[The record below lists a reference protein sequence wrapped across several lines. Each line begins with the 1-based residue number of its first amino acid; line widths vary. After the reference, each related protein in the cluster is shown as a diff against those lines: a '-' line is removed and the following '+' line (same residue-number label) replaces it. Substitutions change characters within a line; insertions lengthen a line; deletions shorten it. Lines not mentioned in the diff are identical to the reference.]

1 MRMLKFCFF
10 VIFSCAWTIALARPC
25 NIGKVSS
32 ISGHAMIDRYGQV
45 FDAGTDITIC
55 KGDKYITDS
64 ASVIQLTL
72 RDGSVIT
79 VGKDSEFTFLEY
91 KIYKDKPNLALF
103 ELTKGA
109 FRAVTGFMTKRPHR
123 YEVKTSLATIGVRG
137 TDFWGGFGLTENGL
151 DVVMLSGKG
160 VYVTNNQGATV
171 ELDSGGLGTTVL
183 ASTAPITPAKWNDEK
198 VAKAVSTITPQP

>member
-1 MRMLKFCFF
+1 MRILKIYFF
-10 VIFSCAWTIALARPC
+10 VIFTCASTIALARPC
-25 NIGKVSS
+25 NIGKVTSV
-32 ISGHAMIDRYGQV
+32 SGHATIERYGQA
-45 FDAGTDITIC
+45 FDAGTDIIVC
-55 KGDKYITDS
+55 KGDKYMTDS

-79 VGKDSEFTFLEY
+79 VGKDSEFTFSEY

-123 YEVKTSLATIGVRG
+123 YEVKTSLATVGVRG

-171 ELDSGGLGTTVL
+171 ELDSEGLGTTVTDM
-183 ASTAPITPAKWNDEK
+183 AAPVTPEKWDDAK

>member
-1 MRMLKFCFF
+1 
-10 VIFSCAWTIALARPC
+10 VTSVSGSVTIE
-25 NIGKVSS
+25 
-32 ISGHAMIDRYGQV
+32 RYGQV
-45 FDAGTDITIC
+45 FDAGTDIVVC

-64 ASVIQLTL
+64 ASIIQLTL

-79 VGKDSEFTFLEY
+79 VGKDSEFTFTEY

-103 ELTKGA
+103 ELAKGA

-123 YEVKTSLATIGVRG
+123 YEVKTALATIGVRG

-160 VYVTNNQGATV
+160 VYVTNNQGETV
-171 ELDSGGLGTTVL
+171 ELDAEGLGTTVI
-183 ASTAPITPAKWNDEK
+183 AQSAPSGPKKWGDAK
-198 VAKAVSTITPQP
+198 VAKAVATITP

>member
-1 MRMLKFCFF
+1 
-10 VIFSCAWTIALARPC
+10 
-25 NIGKVSS
+25 
-32 ISGHAMIDRYGQV
+32 MIERFGQV

-64 ASVIQLTL
+64 TSVIQLAL
-72 RDGSVIT
+72 RDGTVIT
-79 VGKDSEFTFLEY
+79 VGKESEFTFSEY
-91 KIYKDKPNLALF
+91 KIYKDKPNIALF
-103 ELTKGA
+103 ELAKGA

-123 YEVKTSLATIGVRG
+123 FEVKTSLATIGVRG

-160 VYVTNNQGATV
+160 VYVTNNQGETV
-171 ELDSGGLGTTVL
+171 ELSSSGLGTTVI
-183 ASTAPITPAKWNDEK
+183 AATAPTTPKKWGDEK